1 MIQRTFVMLK
11 PESVVSK
18 QIGEI
23 IASIEK
29 EDFAIRAM
37 KLTRATKHQAE
48 KLYELHLGK
57 EFYQELITHVLSG
70 PVVPMIVE
78 APDAILKMRNLIGP
92 TNPSQGDKSTIRGRY
107 GQSVTKNAIHASDS
121 PENAEREGRIFFAA
135 DDFS

>member
-1 MIQRTFVMLK
+1 MQRTFVMLK
-11 PESVVSK
+11 PETVVSK

-23 IASIEK
+23 IAFIEK
-29 EDFAIRAM
+29 EGFAINAM

-48 KLYELHLGK
+48 KLYEPHVGK
-57 EFYQELITHVLSG
+57 GFYQELIEHVLSG

-92 TNPSQGDKSTIRGRY
+92 TNPSQGDKSTIRARY

-121 PENAEREGRIFFAA
+121 PANAEREGRIFFDA
-135 DDFS
+135 DDFG